1 MAQKLILIIKCRAS
15 ILLSQFVHAP
25 PYMAIEIISHDGDF
39 HFTRGIPIYVPSP
52 RYLYL
57 LINYNSYS

>member
-25 PYMAIEIISHDGDF
+25 PYRAIEIISHDEDVSF
-39 HFTRGIPIYVPSP
+39 YRGIPIYVPSA
-52 RYLYL
+52 RYLYF